1 MKKDWTTGLK
11 DKMSDYSERPSDRVW
26 SNIAGQT
33 GIEAPVREKR
43 ERLLPV
49 WLWTSAAS
57 AAAIMAGIFILL
69 RHIQPEMQYISAM
82 KIEEVAPVPV
92 NTRNTDEIV
101 STGNADESDI
111 IVVNADMA
119 DKRNDAMMTATANP
133 LHKTSRS
140 NAAEVRQHSAMAA
153 FANKDEGNRLAVAEN
168 ADFGRSTVEENTEK
182 VSTEAENATYEAES
196 AAYDTGNADHEAAP
210 AEEEL
215 EADRKAWAK
224 IIAEDEIQGK
234 GRHGK
239 TNSRQ
244 HVSIA
249 MSAAGSGKKNGTE
262 SRSTALVLGSN
273 PMSNGETVNS
283 WIDPELIK
291 HTGALTFN
299 QAEVKTEYDHKIP
312 VRMGLSAR
320 YGFGRF
326 GIETGLTYSILSSDI
341 TTGKKGTTYS
351 KGSQSLHYL
360 GIPINMSFN
369 IVDTRWFTMYAIAG
383 GMGEK
388 SVKGRLKTNEYENGN
403 YVRST
408 NSSVNPKALQWSV
421 NGALGFQVN
430 IFEQLGFY
438 MEPGVSHRFANN
450 SKIRSSYT
458 DKPTDFSLGFGMRY
472 NFK

>member
-210 AEEEL
+210 AEDILQDSFVKIFSSIGTFSYKGPGSLKAWMSRIAANEALQYLRKQKHTNFLEYTDNIPDRTDEEEEPDIGKIPAGAIQKLIEEL
-215 EADRKAWAK
+215 PDGYRTIFNLFVFEEKSHK
-224 IIAEDEIQGK
+224 EIAGLLGI
-234 GRHGK
+234 
-239 TNSRQ
+239 
-244 HVSIA
+244 
-249 MSAAGSGKKNGTE
+249 TE
-262 SRSTALVLGSN
+262 STSASQFHRARRILAKK
-273 PMSNGETVNS
+273 
-283 WIDPELIK
+283 IK
-291 HTGALTFN
+291 DY
-299 QAEVKTEYDHKIP
+299 EK
-312 VRMGLSAR
+312 GLDNRA
-320 YGFGRF
+320 
-326 GIETGLTYSILSSDI
+326 
-341 TTGKKGTTYS
+341 
-351 KGSQSLHYL
+351 
-360 GIPINMSFN
+360 
-369 IVDTRWFTMYAIAG
+369 
-383 GMGEK
+383 
-388 SVKGRLKTNEYENGN
+388 
-403 YVRST
+403 
-408 NSSVNPKALQWSV
+408 
-421 NGALGFQVN
+421 
-430 IFEQLGFY
+430 
-438 MEPGVSHRFANN
+438 
-450 SKIRSSYT
+450 
-458 DKPTDFSLGFGMRY
+458 
-472 NFK
+472 